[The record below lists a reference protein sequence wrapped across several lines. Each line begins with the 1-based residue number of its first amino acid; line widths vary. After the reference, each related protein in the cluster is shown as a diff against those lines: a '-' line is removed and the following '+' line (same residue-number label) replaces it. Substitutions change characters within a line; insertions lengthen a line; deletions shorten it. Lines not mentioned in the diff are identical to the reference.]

1 MKKLFFLSGLPRSG
15 STLLGSILSQHPK
28 LQATPTSPLADLL
41 CLIDE
46 SFSKLDFQYTYD
58 KESITY
64 NTYNSVLNNF
74 YNHIE
79 KPYVLDKHRG
89 WSRNIGSI
97 EKFLHQTPKI
107 IATNRKISEVLAS
120 YILLIQRNNEAD
132 NFVDAHLRREGKL
145 ITTDNRIECL
155 WKNYVCDPYESLV
168 YGLQHNPQNIHLVD
182 YNELIQKPEKS
193 IEKIYEFLEI
203 ESHSHD
209 FSHIL
214 NTCAEDKDYAWGIDN
229 LHKIRPKLQRT
240 SPPPEEVIGEE
251 NTKLYDKFNI

>member
-1 MKKLFFLSGLPRSG
+1 MKTLYFLSGLPRSG

-28 LQATPTSPLADLL
+28 LQSTPTSPLADLL
-41 CLIDE
+41 CWIDNG
-46 SFSKLDFQYTYD
+46 FSKIDLQYTYD
-58 KESITY
+58 KEKIQY
-64 NTYNSVLNNF
+64 NTYNSILENF

-79 KPYVLDKHRG
+79 KPCVLDKHRG
-89 WSRNIGSI
+89 WCKNVPSI
-97 EKFLHQTPKI
+97 EKFLKQKPKI
-107 IATNRKISEVLAS
+107 IATNRRVSEILAS
-120 YILLIQRNNEAD
+120 YVILIEKNQSD
-132 NFVDAHLRREGKL
+132 NFVDAHLRREGKE

-155 WKNYVCDPYESLV
+155 WRNYVSDPYESLV
-168 YGLQHNPQNIHLVD
+168 YGLQNNSQNIHLVD
-182 YNELIQKPEKS
+182 YNNLTQNSEET

-229 LHKIRPKLQRT
+229 LHKIRSKLQRT